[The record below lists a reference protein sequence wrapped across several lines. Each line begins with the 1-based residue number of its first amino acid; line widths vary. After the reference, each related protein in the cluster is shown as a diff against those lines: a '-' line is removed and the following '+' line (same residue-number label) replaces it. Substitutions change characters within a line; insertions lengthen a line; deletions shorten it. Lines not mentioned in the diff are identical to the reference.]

1 MTRDQAKERI
11 AAAILFRL
19 ENGLA
24 QPQDA
29 LDEILTLLE
38 VLEMVKFDQPQPL
51 TLVGGS
57 YKIEA
62 NAIVLRRHPDGS
74 ESYGD
79 DYRLVPRE
87 NGAGWSIE
95 HRRGEGW
102 ALVCEGNEQD
112 CRKVLKQLFG

>member
-1 MTRDQAKERI
+1 MTRDQAKQRI

-38 VLEMVKFDQPQPL
+38 VLEMVKFDQPPF
-51 TLVGGS
+51 TSIGAS
-57 YKIEA
+57 ATIEA

-74 ESYGD
+74 ETYGD

-87 NGAGWSIE
+87 NGAGWLVE

-102 ALVCEGNEQD
+102 ALVCEGNEQV
-112 CRKVLKQLFG
+112 CRNTLKQIFG